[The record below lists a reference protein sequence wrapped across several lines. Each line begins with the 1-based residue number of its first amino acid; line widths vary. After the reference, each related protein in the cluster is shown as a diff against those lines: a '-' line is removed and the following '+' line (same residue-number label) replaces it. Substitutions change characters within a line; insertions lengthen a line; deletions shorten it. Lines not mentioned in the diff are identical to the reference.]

1 MSKRIKNIYFVI
13 GLIGVILTASGI
25 SPETITSWDILFKNI
40 INIISNPFML
50 MSVVM
55 SVLGIFVDPTTPGIK
70 DNHK

>member
-70 DNHK
+70 DNQK